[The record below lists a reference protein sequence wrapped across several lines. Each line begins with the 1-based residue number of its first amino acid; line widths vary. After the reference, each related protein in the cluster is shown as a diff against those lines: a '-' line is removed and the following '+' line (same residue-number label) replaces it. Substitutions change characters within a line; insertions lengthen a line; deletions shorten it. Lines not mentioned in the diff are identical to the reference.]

1 MVVMVVVEETSIRRE
16 RALYVDGQNY
26 QPPKAHNFCEC
37 HVPRMVLHTSTLIV
51 RTARVEDRSRR
62 CTCQPG
68 RRTASKYL
76 ADVRALPS
84 EEDLDPA
91 ARSSNGGRSTEDDKA
106 SESRKKRRREIEG
119 GGRGGEVEEEEEEEE
134 EEQGWVERTSR
145 RRCDERRR
153 RKYGDVSKRASGNGA
168 WNGGVPSY
176 VAGDNIARRHFKSSI
191 IGATPASYEIPNQT
205 SLKLPNRRFNRIT
218 CVFLKNDYHNL
229 NPKKFPRFNSI
240 PLKLPAPQGEML
252 ATSHRFE
259 KPSQRRKRYVVPL
272 SPSIN

>member
-1 MVVMVVVEETSIRRE
+1 M
-16 RALYVDGQNY
+16 
-26 QPPKAHNFCEC
+26 
-37 HVPRMVLHTSTLIV
+37 LIV

-91 ARSSNGGRSTEDDKA
+91 ARSSNGG
-106 SESRKKRRREIEG
+106 G
-119 GGRGGEVEEEEEEEE
+119 GEGGEVEEEEE

-153 RKYGDVSKRASGNGA
+153 RKYGDVSKRASGDGA

-205 SLKLPNRRFNRIT
+205 L
-218 CVFLKNDYHNL
+218 
-229 NPKKFPRFNSI
+229 
-240 PLKLPAPQGEML
+240 
-252 ATSHRFE
+252 
-259 KPSQRRKRYVVPL
+259 
-272 SPSIN
+272 

>member
-1 MVVMVVVEETSIRRE
+1 MMVVMVVVEETSIRRE

-37 HVPRMVLHTSTLIV
+37 HVPRMVLHTSTV
-51 RTARVEDRSRR
+51 KR
-62 CTCQPG
+62 CC
-68 RRTASKYL
+68 L
-76 ADVRALPS
+76 L
-84 EEDLDPA
+84 
-91 ARSSNGGRSTEDDKA
+91 GGNSRSTEDDKA

-119 GGRGGEVEEEEEEEE
+119 GGGGGEVVVEEEEEEE

-153 RKYGDVSKRASGNGA
+153 RKYGDVSKRASGDGA

-205 SLKLPNRRFNRIT
+205 VSLFLFLSLSLSEFLHPSFSFSALRQPLKLPNRRFNRIT

-240 PLKLPAPQGEML
+240 PLKLPAPREFID
-252 ATSHRFE
+252 S
-259 KPSQRRKRYVVPL
+259 
-272 SPSIN
+272 